1 MLDLVAMIVA
11 ASSGAPASSHAMSPV
26 AMASV
31 AVGSAIFLALMVL
44 VAHASYRR
52 KKEHDW
58 HVAEWRRA
66 ESEARMRHQ
75 KERRPD
81 KEEMMH

>member
-1 MLDLVAMIVA
+1 MIVSGA
-11 ASSGAPASSHAMSPV
+11 TSSGAPSHPMSPV

-31 AVGSAIFLALMVL
+31 VAGSAIFLALMAL

-52 KKEHDW
+52 KKEYDW

-66 ESEARMRHQ
+66 EEEARTQ
-75 KERRPD
+75 KERHDR
-81 KEEMMH
+81 EEMLH